1 MKFIAVLISICKKQV
16 QIIRFRQAKRKE
28 CDGKVIKIEK
38 TTTFNGTPAYL
49 IECEYLVD
57 GKSYTCIYYTR
68 ETKKYNLGMMDK
80 VYYKENN
87 PTKAV
92 TKNQYKESI
101 QDVATFLLILIIFF
115 CSLLFMKYLR
125 EY

>member
-1 MKFIAVLISICKKQV
+1 MKLIAVLISICKKQA

-38 TTTFNGTPAYL
+38 TTNFNRRPAYL

-68 ETKKYNLGMMDK
+68 EIKKYNLGMMDK

-87 PTKAV
+87 PAKAV

-101 QDVATFLLILIIFF
+101 QDVATFFLILIIFF
-115 CSLLFMKYLR
+115 GFLLLLKYSR